1 MASNLFASWV
11 ADFQARP
18 LPGITPRT
26 VSLPLLRGKV
36 DALVG
41 MRRVGKTWRVYQQ
54 LAELLDDG
62 VPKER
67 MLYVNLEDERLVGV
81 RAEDLGGLLD
91 AWYARHPSALE
102 GERWLCL
109 DEVQNVPGWE
119 RFVRRV
125 LDQGDVRLLVT
136 GSSSRML
143 SEEIATSLRGRA
155 LSTEILPYSFAE
167 ALVHAGQAP
176 PTAWPLATA
185 ERARVAHAFEV
196 YFESGG
202 FPEVQGFPFTPAR
215 SGPARPPSAP
225 LPSRIVARQGPR
237 YPGRKRLDLDTE
249 DLTARRFDAALRRR
263 VLQEYIDVA
272 LLRDVV
278 ERHEVTQVRAL
289 RWLVRRLL
297 AHPAGR
303 FTANRLHRDLKS
315 QGVKI
320 GKDAVHQLVEHVED
334 AHLLYTVPIWAAS
347 FGKRRANPR
356 KAYPVDP
363 ALARTVAFAKPED
376 VGHRLETLVYL
387 HLRRRGHAEV
397 GYLETASGYEV
408 DFCSRGADGTLALTQ
423 VCAELGA
430 ENTRKRELRAV
441 GEAMAE
447 MGVSEATLVTVREE
461 EEVRLASGLV
471 RVVPAWRWLLD
482 G

>member
-1 MASNLFASWV
+1 MASDLFGAWV
-11 ADFQARP
+11 ADFQARS
-18 LPGITPRT
+18 LPSITPRT

-54 LAELLDDG
+54 LAQLLDDG

-67 MLYVNLEDERLVGV
+67 LLYVNLEDERLVGV
-81 RAEDLGGLLD
+81 GAEDLGGLLD
-91 AWYARHPSALE
+91 AWYARHPSALD

-109 DEVQNVPGWE
+109 DEVQNVVGWE

-167 ALVHAGQAP
+167 ALLHAGQVP
-176 PTAWPLATA
+176 PTAWPPSTA
-185 ERARVAHAFEV
+185 ERARLVHAFGV

-202 FPEVQGFPFTPAR
+202 FPEVQG
-215 SGPARPPSAP
+215 
-225 LPSRIVARQGPR
+225 L
-237 YPGRKRLDLDTE
+237 
-249 DLTARRFDAALRRR
+249 DAALRRR

-278 ERHEVTQVRAL
+278 ERHEVTQVHAL

-303 FTANRLHRDLKS
+303 FTSNRLYRDLKS
-315 QGVKI
+315 QGLKI

-387 HLRRRGHAEV
+387 QLRRRGCAEV
-397 GYLETASGYEV
+397 GYVETASGYEV
-408 DFCSRGADGTLALTQ
+408 DFCSRSADGTIALTQ

-430 ENTRKRELRAV
+430 EGNSTRERELRALD
-441 GEAMAE
+441 EAMAE
-447 MGVSEATLVTVREE
+447 MGLDEATLVTLREE
-461 EEVRLASGLV
+461 EHVRLARGAV
-471 RVVPAWRWLLD
+471 RVVPAWRWLLE

>member
-1 MASNLFASWV
+1 M
-11 ADFQARP
+11 
-18 LPGITPRT
+18 
-26 VSLPLLRGKV
+26 
-36 DALVG
+36 
-41 MRRVGKTWRVYQQ
+41 
-54 LAELLDDG
+54 
-62 VPKER
+62 
-67 MLYVNLEDERLVGV
+67 
-81 RAEDLGGLLD
+81 
-91 AWYARHPSALE
+91 
-102 GERWLCL
+102 
-109 DEVQNVPGWE
+109 
-119 RFVRRV
+119 
-125 LDQGDVRLLVT
+125 
-136 GSSSRML
+136 
-143 SEEIATSLRGRA
+143 
-155 LSTEILPYSFAE
+155 
-167 ALVHAGQAP
+167 
-176 PTAWPLATA
+176 
-185 ERARVAHAFEV
+185 
-196 YFESGG
+196 
-202 FPEVQGFPFTPAR
+202 
-215 SGPARPPSAP
+215 
-225 LPSRIVARQGPR
+225 
-237 YPGRKRLDLDTE
+237 
-249 DLTARRFDAALRRR
+249 
-263 VLQEYIDVA
+263 QEYIDVA